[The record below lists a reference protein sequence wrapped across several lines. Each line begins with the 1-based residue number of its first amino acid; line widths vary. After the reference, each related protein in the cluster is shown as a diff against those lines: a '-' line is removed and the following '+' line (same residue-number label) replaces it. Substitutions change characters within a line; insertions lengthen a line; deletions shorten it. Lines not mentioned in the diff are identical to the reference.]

1 MDDPLRSLEI
11 LDVCETIHFLGWRL
25 PFLKTKV
32 EFPSS
37 SYEIVPEGFFR
48 NLPQVVEKLST
59 TEAFCFLI
67 EAKRNKKKQRVSTKK
82 NGQKNGPPLKKWS
95 PLFRR
100 RKVDWFSLT
109 EKRFLASF
117 ISMSSCVVC
126 FVAAWPTLTIQSK
139 SRSGCWS
146 TIQSLS
152 KILNLWYNYLQ
163 TMISVFLHSKLTPAQ
178 IP

>member
-67 EAKRNKKKQRVSTKK
+67 EAKRNKKNNVFQQKK
-82 NGQKNGPPLKKWS
+82 TDKKMVPPLKNGPP
-95 PLFRR
+95 FF
-100 RKVDWFSLT
+100 VV
-109 EKRFLASF
+109 EKLIDFL
-117 ISMSSCVVC
+117 
-126 FVAAWPTLTIQSK
+126 
-139 SRSGCWS
+139 
-146 TIQSLS
+146 
-152 KILNLWYNYLQ
+152 
-163 TMISVFLHSKLTPAQ
+163 
-178 IP
+178 